1 MGIMQNSNSK
11 IQVTTEFIDA
21 KKARQYYLLNVDNNR
36 NPRPSSLV
44 KQYAADMITDNWKLT
59 GEAIKFNTNGKMF
72 DGQNRLLA
80 VIEADKVRP
89 GIAIEFTVV
98 RGVDPSAMY
107 VIDSGGMRRP
117 ADALKIAGVSKY
129 ETQKAA
135 LAKRIL
141 VFEGGSRS
149 VLKPTGKSAFD
160 PGQTVTKTRIVEYVI
175 RNESHIEHCSALG
188 ISFYD
193 SSLVKK
199 MMTPTDWAFC
209 FWLLEQ
215 TDPDGAKYFLGR
227 LATLEEVPNPSPIRQ
242 LFNRLQNPMK
252 PVEKLENIIAGFDA
266 YCRGKSRYNITTG
279 SPIDIN
285 LFTQKKSKK

>member
-1 MGIMQNSNSK
+1 MG
-11 IQVTTEFIDA
+11 
-21 KKARQYYLLNVDNNR
+21 
-36 NPRPSSLV
+36 SLV
-44 KQYAADMITDNWKLT
+44 KQYAADMIADNWKLT
-59 GEAIKFNTNGKMF
+59 GESIKFNTNGKMF

-80 VIEADKVRP
+80 VIEADKIRP

-98 RGVDPSAMY
+98 RGVEPSAMF

-141 VFEGGSRS
+141 IFEGGSKS
-149 VLKPTGKSAFD
+149 VLKPAGKSAFD

-175 RNESHIEHCSALG
+175 RFESHLEQCSALG

-193 SSLVKK
+193 TSLVKK
-199 MMTPTDWAFC
+199 LMTPTDWAFC
-209 FWLLEQ
+209 YWLFEK

-227 LATLEEVPNPSPIRQ
+227 LATLEDVPNPSPIRQ
-242 LFNRLQNPMK
+242 LFNKLQQPLK
-252 PVEKLENIIAGFDA
+252 PVEKLENMVAGFDA
-266 YCRGKSRYNITTG
+266 YCRGKHRYNITPG
-279 SPIDIN
+279 NIDFN
-285 LFTQKKSKK
+285 LFTTSTTKK